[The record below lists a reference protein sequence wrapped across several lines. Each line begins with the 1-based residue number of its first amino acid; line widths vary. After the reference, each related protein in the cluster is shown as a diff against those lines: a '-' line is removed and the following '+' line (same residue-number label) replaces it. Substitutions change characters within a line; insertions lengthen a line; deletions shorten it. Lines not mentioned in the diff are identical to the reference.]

1 MNDGTLLDFLRDY
14 EKVLF
19 PIITFILGFIVS
31 RYTMSLKER
40 KDYEQKLFEN
50 GKALMEAQN
59 SRFQEFAATLQKY
72 INKTD
77 EPTLDDFFEISTV
90 GEKYF
95 YQLKI
100 SSDAILSGNV
110 PTDVRDNTL
119 VPGIKEAVT
128 KSLPTF
134 YSTLQAI
141 AAKKDILYGGEL
153 KRENYESMYSV
164 VEKFA
169 QQHAQPD
176 AAR

>member
-1 MNDGTLLDFLRDY
+1 MSDGTLMDFLRDY

-19 PIITFILGFIVS
+19 PIITFVLGFLVS
-31 RYTMSLKER
+31 RFTMTLKER

-50 GKALMEAQN
+50 GRGLMEAQN
-59 SRFQEFAATLQKY
+59 SRFQEFAAALQKY
-72 INKTD
+72 LNKMG

-100 SSDAILSGNV
+100 SSDAVLSDNV
-110 PTDVRDNTL
+110 PADVRNNTL

-141 AAKKDILYGGEL
+141 AKKKNIAYTGEL
-153 KRENYESMYSV
+153 KRENYESMYAV
-164 VEKFA
+164 VEKCGS
-169 QQHAQPD
+169 P
-176 AAR
+176 